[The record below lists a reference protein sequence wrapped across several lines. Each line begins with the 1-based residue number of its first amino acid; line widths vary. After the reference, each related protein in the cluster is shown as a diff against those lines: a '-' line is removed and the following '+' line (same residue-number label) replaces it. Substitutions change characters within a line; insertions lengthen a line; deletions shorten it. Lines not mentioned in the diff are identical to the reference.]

1 MKKIITT
8 VLLTLTLCGCST
20 ANAEQTKVENRFD
33 IQRSDSEN
41 VYIITDNETGVQY
54 LGLFYGRGCG
64 VCVLVDQEGNPIST
78 TRYR

>member
-8 VLLTLTLCGCST
+8 VLLALTLCGCST

-33 IQRSDSEN
+33 IQRSNSAY

-54 LGLFYGRGCG
+54 LGLFGSNGCG